1 MKDYLRLGNRYL
13 VRPCVLYMALHVLAG
28 LRRVV
33 ESVTA
38 SSLVEAVF
46 GKGVVLRLL
55 QNRRLRIFFPLC
67 LTSSFS

>member
-1 MKDYLRLGNRYL
+1 M
-13 VRPCVLYMALHVLAG
+13 LYMALHVLAG

-67 LTSSFS
+67 LTSSIS